1 MVILQGK
8 TAKIGVGKYSKIIHE
23 NHQNSRKN
31 MKFVTFSTTLIDFDK
46 NTRLQQQYFSLKH
59 EENVLTNK
67 NSSKPS
73 TFQLDLV
80 ENPM

>member
-1 MVILQGK
+1 MAILQGK
-8 TAKIGVGKYSKIIHE
+8 TTKIGVRKRSKIIHE

>member
-1 MVILQGK
+1 
-8 TAKIGVGKYSKIIHE
+8 
-23 NHQNSRKN
+23 

-46 NTRLQQQYFSLKH
+46 NTRLQQQSFSLKH
-59 EENVLTNK
+59 KENVLTNK